1 MKEAKYKGKKHLL
14 VLANNANKKMVINK
28 FLQKKLEIYN
38 NYNNFTKEMITK
50 NISDKED
57 SILLLFN
64 NYKNKIQQ
72 DLDNNKKEY
81 ENIFLK
87 FNKLLDECRSD
98 ITMGK
103 PSLTQKKNEE
113 FILDYLKIEKD
124 NIINLLK
131 RNIKSSKE
139 YHLFREPKRDN
150 LIGIKKG
157 NKETER
163 QTNELQQ
170 KVLYEFKKCNK
181 FNNQIKKNNIKIHR
195 LRKNIELLKKYI
207 EINKNSVNKI
217 MNSKVDNK
225 PKEGIGKLGK
235 SERIPKNLNF
245 GRKIFKGDEENRNN
259 SDDDRETNNRH
270 KHKNKIIME
279 FIKVENLFNISS
291 EEGENEKIIDDELH
305 SDDEG
310 IFENKLK
317 NQKQLSTNYL
327 KQIKESIPQF
337 DFNQIN
343 FNKTKQNGEVDI
355 YSIQR
360 RKYKSKNIDSQIKDM
375 KNKIEKINQ
384 KIELLNQKES
394 IMKEFIKKLKEKY
407 EDLKPMIYQTT
418 VNNIITNDFILK
430 SLTNGFRTGE
440 KYYGEKEDIVLEK
453 NNEEEEKDDTLDDI
467 FGPEVNEEIIP
478 SDDDNENKNDN
489 IEKSADV
496 KKEIEKNKEKK
507 EKKIKDFEEEEEEKM
522 ERKLLNTVWKK
533 NVSLKKNI
541 NLNIKNKRV
550 SLPVSILKSNIKKNL
565 NSNSR
570 AKSK

>member
-1 MKEAKYKGKKHLL
+1 
-14 VLANNANKKMVINK
+14 
-28 FLQKKLEIYN
+28 
-38 NYNNFTKEMITK
+38 
-50 NISDKED
+50 
-57 SILLLFN
+57 
-64 NYKNKIQQ
+64 
-72 DLDNNKKEY
+72 
-81 ENIFLK
+81 
-87 FNKLLDECRSD
+87 
-98 ITMGK
+98 
-103 PSLTQKKNEE
+103 
-113 FILDYLKIEKD
+113 
-124 NIINLLK
+124 
-131 RNIKSSKE
+131 
-139 YHLFREPKRDN
+139 
-150 LIGIKKG
+150 
-157 NKETER
+157 
-163 QTNELQQ
+163 
-170 KVLYEFKKCNK
+170 
-181 FNNQIKKNNIKIHR
+181 
-195 LRKNIELLKKYI
+195 
-207 EINKNSVNKI
+207 

-225 PKEGIGKLGK
+225 PKEGTGKLGK

-453 NNEEEEKDDTLDDI
+453 NKEEEEKDDTLDDI

-478 SDDDNENKNDN
+478 SDEDNENKNDN

-550 SLPVSILKSNIKKNL
+550 SLPVSILKSNIKKNF